1 MMIQAAIMGVFNT
14 FLMQCESLF
23 DSVVSGWNNFFPIAD
38 PTWMFLGVL
47 SVVLFAPLL
56 FNRLRLP
63 HIIGMILAGLVI
75 GPNGLNILSRDDS
88 FELFGK
94 VGLYYIMFLASLEVN
109 MQEMKQSKAG
119 ALLMGLAVFTIPI
132 LLGLVTNIFVLKY
145 SFIASLLL
153 ASMYASYTLISYP
166 IVARYGLS
174 RLRCVNF
181 VVGGAMI
188 TDTLTL
194 FVLAII
200 AGTFTGEANGWFVL
214 FMLLKLLA
222 IAAVIIF
229 LFPRI
234 ARYFFRNYNDSVIQ
248 YIFVMMMLFLGAGL
262 MELAGMEGILGAFI
276 TGLVLNPLIP
286 HSSPLMR
293 RIDFVGNAIF
303 IPYFLIGVGMMID
316 IRVLFNGGGSLLVAA
331 VMIST
336 ALIGKWVAS
345 FLVAKRYRMS
355 WNEQGLMFGLS
366 TSQAAATLAAAFV
379 GHGIILS
386 DGSRL
391 LNDDVLNGTILLIL
405 ATCLVSSIIS
415 DRASRK
421 LIVSGALSSNP
432 VGISSKKTLLALANP
447 NMVDKL
453 MDLAL
458 LIRKENSPVPLSAI
472 NVVLDEDKSRQGGAT
487 KLLDAAANIAASVNV
502 PLLTKMLL
510 TTNLAHGIIHE
521 VKENDY
527 RELILGFHK
536 RETAND
542 SFLGNVLPEVLNAID
557 CQVIMARMNIP
568 LNTVRTIHITFPAKA
583 EYEAGFSYWVEE
595 TARMASGLD
604 CRIMYHGH
612 PDTMGKIKGL
622 LKEFSPVDAQ
632 FFDTD
637 GGNDLKRLSKIV
649 KEDHLLIVVSARR
662 GSISFRPSHDHIFVQ
677 LQRDYPNTSVLLIYP
692 NGYKVEGGE
701 TH

>member
-1 MMIQAAIMGVFNT
+1 MNFS
-14 FLMQCESLF
+14 SLF
-23 DSVVSGWNNFFPIAD
+23 PVTE
-38 PTWMFLGVL
+38 PTWIFLGVL
-47 SVVLFAPLL
+47 CIVLFAPLL
-56 FNRLRLP
+56 FNKLRMP
-63 HIIGMILAGLVI
+63 HIIGMILAGLLI
-75 GPNGLNILSRDDS
+75 GPNGLNIIERDDS

-94 VGLYYIMFLASLEVN
+94 VGLYYIMFLASLEIN
-109 MQEMKQSKAG
+109 MQEMKQAKGG
-119 ALLMGLAVFTIPI
+119 ALLMGLAVFVIPI
-132 LLGLVTNIFVLKY
+132 ALGMVSNRYVLKY

-181 VVGGAMI
+181 VVGGTII

-194 FVLAII
+194 FVLAVV
-200 AGTFTGEANGWFVL
+200 AGTFTGEASVWFVL
-214 FMLLKLLA
+214 LMLVKLLL
-222 IAAVIIF
+222 IVGIIIWF
-229 LFPRI
+229 FPRI
-234 ARYFFRNYNDSVIQ
+234 ARYFFRKYNDSVIQ
-248 YIFVMMMLFLGAGL
+248 YIFVLAMLFLGAGL

-276 TGLVLNPLIP
+276 TGLVLNRLIP

-316 IRVLFNGGGSLLVAA
+316 IRVLFNGGNSLVVAA
-331 VMIST
+331 VMVVT
-336 ALIGKWVAS
+336 ALTGKWLAS
-345 FLVAKRYRMS
+345 FLVAKVYGMS
-355 WNEQGLMFGLS
+355 GGERNLMFGLS
-366 TSQAAATLAAAFV
+366 TSQAAATLAAAIV
-379 GHGIILS
+379 GHGIILA

-405 ATCLVSSIIS
+405 VTCIVSSIVA

-421 LIVSGALSSNP
+421 LVVSGDVLDTPATNP
-432 VGISSKKTLLALANP
+432 SKKTLVALANP
-447 NMVDKL
+447 QMVDKL

-458 LIRKENSPVPLSAI
+458 LVRKENSQIPLSAI
-472 NVVLDEDKSRQGGAT
+472 TVVLDEDKKLQAQGQ
-487 KLLDAAANIAASVNV
+487 KVLDTAANIAASVNV
-502 PLLTKMLL
+502 PLLTKVRL
-510 TTNLAHGIIHE
+510 TTNLAHGIVHE

-536 RETAND
+536 KETAND
-542 SFLGNVLPEVLNAID
+542 SFLGNVLPEVLGTID
-557 CQVIMARMNIP
+557 CQVVIARMNIP

-583 EYEAGFSYWVEE
+583 EFEAGFSYWVEE
-595 TARMASGLD
+595 TARMAAGLD

-612 PDTMGKIKGL
+612 PDTMSKIKSM
-622 LKEFSPVDAQ
+622 LKKCDPVEAD
-632 FFDTD
+632 FFETD
-637 GGNDLKRLSKIV
+637 GGNDLKRLSKVI
-649 KEDHLLIVVSARR
+649 KDDHLLIIVSARR

-677 LQRDYPNTSVLLIYP
+677 LQRDYPNTSILLIYP